1 MSQFGSNL
9 IKLSYLKLQSA
20 IYYEKANLLLQR
32 KFVEFAYEHGNN
44 IEQVVNYMSNWL
56 KNEDEISAKLDQIG
70 VYSLPKKFC
79 ESNSQDKAK
88 NYISNNITNSEN
100 KVERL
105 FIFADIPIELHIVA
119 VMWVLKYGVKIEQCL
134 LPCCKANRLAINKT
148 TNQIQDGKSLY
159 KPYFKLYQNWW
170 SKAIEEANHIID
182 NGSNAYILNIDIKNY
197 FHSISFCFDEDFFQI
212 LGIENCKLTDIFVE
226 IHKKYTLKFNKQYL
240 GDKSKTSKGYKLP
253 MGLYS
258 SPLLANWY
266 LHEFDSTIENQLMPA
281 YYGRYVDD
289 IMIVFRTVS
298 EPYDSIKSILEQKF
312 KGIINIKENSY
323 YFLEE
328 NPELSIQSDKIV
340 LYFFDKNYSIG
351 LLSKFEAEQNS
362 RSSEYRFLSDEEDSR
377 YSDEELSSFDCCF
390 DVDEQAH
397 ARFKPQTE
405 DKYKLSCFL
414 AKFINRRKIK
424 GPKYGK
430 NDDEK
435 IKRYFRGKTLIKNY
449 HFWEKLFVLYAISNA
464 KKAFAQLYIDI
475 NNEIDK
481 IIIEQIPEWETY
493 KDDGNIKQKL
503 KEYASVA
510 YHKALSITL
519 TNDEKEPELIDK
531 FKKAHFCREQYL
543 EISEK
548 VVDENL
554 PYDNYFYEKVYST
567 FERIINPDTK
577 FDFNN
582 QLKELIKKESIK
594 SIKVENTSNGASC
607 EYTINTTDLPM
618 HHITIALVNKYIAK
632 DVLKEC
638 RRKKDRELSQKEIE
652 QLLFV
657 LDQIEKLEK
666 CNIFVMPEL
675 SLPKKLLPIFL
686 KWSAQK
692 QVAFIAGLEYINE
705 RGTVYN
711 IDVVCIPVE
720 INDRKDC
727 IPIFRLKNHYAPI
740 ERQKILEERT
750 KIPEIDNTIYNLI
763 NWNEFRFSLY
773 NCFELSS
780 IKDRSMFMGEL
791 DAIFAI
797 AYNKDLSYFN
807 SIAETT
813 ARDLHC
819 YVIVNNVSQYGDS
832 QIIAPKE
839 TESKFILKVKGG
851 TNAQCPVNVLVGD
864 IDISALRTFQK
875 YNDKSSNYKPLPAG
889 YNINNKRLKH
899 V

>member
-1 MSQFGSNL
+1 MNDLIEQSY
-9 IKLSYLKLQSA
+9 IKLRSA
-20 IYYEKANLLLQR
+20 IYYEKTNLLLQK
-32 KFVEFAYEHGNN
+32 KFVEFVDEHENSTKN
-44 IEQVVNYMSNWL
+44 IVEYMINWL
-56 KNEDEISAKLDQIG
+56 KNEHEISAKLNEID
-70 VYSLPKKFC
+70 VYSLPKKINVKR
-79 ESNSQDKAK
+79 EKQP
-88 NYISNNITNSEN
+88 NYISNNVSNLEN
-100 KVERL
+100 VKRL
-105 FIFADIPIELHIVA
+105 LIFADIPIELHIVA
-119 VMWVLKYGVKIEQCL
+119 VMWILKYGFNIEQKL
-134 LPCCKANRLAINKT
+134 LPCCMANRLVVDNTK
-148 TNQIQDGKSLY
+148 NQIPNGKILY

-170 SKAIEEANHIID
+170 SKAIDEANHIIA

-197 FHSISFCFDEDFFQI
+197 FHAITFRFDKDFFKI
-212 LGIENCKLTDIFVE
+212 AGGENCKLTKIFIK
-226 IHKKYTLKFNKQYL
+226 IHKKYTAKFYERYL
-240 GDKSKTSKGYKLP
+240 GEKIKDIEEYKLP
-253 MGLYS
+253 IGLYS

-266 LHEFDSTIENQLMPA
+266 LNDFDSTIENKLMPA

-289 IMIVFRTVS
+289 IIIVFRSFS
-298 EPYDSIKSILEQKF
+298 ELYESPEDLFEKKF
-312 KGIINIKENSY
+312 KEIIQRNKCENDKY
-323 YFLEE
+323 HFVEH
-328 NPELSIQSDKIV
+328 PELTIQDDKVV
-340 LYFFDKNYSIG
+340 LYFFDKNYSTG
-351 LLSKFEAEQNS
+351 LLSKFEAEQIS
-362 RSSEYRFLSDEEDSR
+362 RSSEFRFLSDEEDNR
-377 YSDEELSSFDCCF
+377 FSDEELSCF
-390 DVDEQAH
+390 DFCFDIVEH
-397 ARFKPQTE
+397 PNIRFKPQAE
-405 DKYKLSCFL
+405 NKFKLSCYL
-414 AKFINRRKIK
+414 AKFIARRIIK

-430 NDDEK
+430 QECEK
-435 IKRYFRGKTLIKNY
+435 IRNYFKGRNIINNY
-449 HFWEKLFVLYAISNA
+449 QLWEKLFVLYAISNDKISFDELYKEIEKEISKISIDEECDW
-464 KKAFAQLYIDI
+464 KKC
-475 NNEIDK
+475 IDK
-481 IIIEQIPEWETY
+481 VNLQQTL
-493 KDDGNIKQKL
+493 KDYVD
-503 KEYASVA
+503 VA
-510 YHKALSITL
+510 KSKAILLFSM
-519 TNDEKEPELIDK
+519 NDENNHSELADK
-531 FKKAHFCREQYL
+531 FQKAHFYRKQYL
-543 EISEK
+543 DLNVSE
-548 VVDENL
+548 DL

-875 YNDKSSNYKPLPAG
+875 YNDQSSNYKPLPAG